1 MSKIS
6 LDESG
11 WNGVGGGGGGTFTT
25 KRNLSAN
32 LVVTER
38 TQNLGFS
45 ERAHN
50 KDRLD
55 VIQA

>member
-1 MSKIS
+1 MAVT
-6 LDESG
+6 G
-11 WNGVGGGGGGTFTT
+11 GGRGGGGALGTFTI

-32 LVVTER
+32 LVVTGR

-45 ERAHN
+45 EQAHN
-50 KDRLD
+50 KDRFD